1 MRNPLA
7 RSLTAFL
14 ILASL
19 SCSISPAQSRRH
31 GRQIKRTKTRLTQTA
46 SKACITN
53 DETKGCAG
61 AAASPEPDTGP
72 PGGKRRCSDCV
83 SLGKP
88 IDISAPCYPQGAKAN
103 NISGQVQVKFV
114 IDEEGKV
121 IWARAI
127 NGHPM
132 LRNAAVNAAC
142 RSRFTP
148 STLLGSKMKV
158 KAIGVV
164 TYVFKLP

>member
-1 MRNPLA
+1 
-7 RSLTAFL
+7 
-14 ILASL
+14 
-19 SCSISPAQSRRH
+19 
-31 GRQIKRTKTRLTQTA
+31 
-46 SKACITN
+46 
-53 DETKGCAG
+53 
-61 AAASPEPDTGP
+61 
-72 PGGKRRCSDCV
+72 V

-88 IDISAPCYPQGAKAN
+88 IDIKAPCYPQAAN
-103 NISGQVQVKFV
+103 ADNISGQVQVKFV
-114 IDEEGKV
+114 VDEEGKV

-132 LRNAAVNAAC
+132 LQHAAVNAAC

-158 KAIGVV
+158 NAIGVI